1 MLLPSRADEV
11 HVQIEGIVVL
21 HNIADEVLGHGEIV
35 VLLASRAGKV
45 PIENLKKRIDYH
57 SQTKF

>member
-21 HNIADEVLGHGEIV
+21 HNNADEVHGHGEIV
-35 VLLASRAGKV
+35 VLLASRTDEVHMYRLLGKV
-45 PIENLKKRIDYH
+45 HNKLKI
-57 SQTKF
+57 